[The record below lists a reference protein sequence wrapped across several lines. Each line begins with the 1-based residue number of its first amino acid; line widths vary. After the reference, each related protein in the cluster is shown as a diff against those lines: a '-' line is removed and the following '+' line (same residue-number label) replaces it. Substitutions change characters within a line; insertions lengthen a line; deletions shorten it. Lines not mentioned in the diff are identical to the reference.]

1 MTGLVHLIPIRYLAI
16 LLSVAIAIGLY
27 FLLLGFRLLVGKYSL
42 LTIPTSEI
50 RSAARGLVEV
60 SGLAAG
66 PCTTLAP
73 ITGEPC
79 FLYYTTVWQ
88 QGERKNNQWEKVAD
102 ETLHLPFFVD
112 DSTGQL
118 LIDALGA
125 DLELHPRF
133 RGEYSESVLRSD
145 DVPLSVSRFLSRHGV
160 ALDRSMRI
168 EERLIKAGDALFV
181 AASLMDNP
189 GLEMRP
195 VSASRNDRGGIRDS
209 DHLRDNFR
217 DDTGNHYQR
226 ASAQSNSSEQ
236 FPAPEIVR
244 LASCSA
250 PSSTRE
256 MSQQGKIAAALTR
269 AGLAGP
275 QTWSSIELPHQRLA
289 VEEAELPANLSSRSE
304 VRLPEVRVRR
314 ARPDEAGA
322 EEDFPNQGRPNQ
334 DRPNQ
339 DHLNEDHGDEHGT
352 ESSKF
357 NLTPPVLLMKGA
369 SETTFVISCRS
380 QREIVSAIAWK
391 AAAMVGLG
399 TAVTLFSFYTLW
411 AGMASL

>member
-1 MTGLVHLIPIRYLAI
+1 MQESTVTGLFHLIPIRYLATF
-16 LLSVAIAIGLY
+16 LSVAIAIGLY
-27 FLLLGFRLLVGKYSL
+27 FFLLGFRLLVRKYSL

-60 SGLAAG
+60 SGQAAG

-79 FLYYTTVWQ
+79 FLYHTTVWQ
-88 QGERKNNQWEKVAD
+88 QGEGKKNRWEKVAD
-102 ETLHLPFFVD
+102 ETLHLPFLID

-118 LIDALGA
+118 LIEAQGA

-133 RGEYSESVLRSD
+133 RGEYAESVLRSD
-145 DVPLSVSRFLSRHGV
+145 EVPLSVSGFLSRHRI
-160 ALDRSMRI
+160 ALDRSLRI

-181 AASLMDNP
+181 AGSLMDNP
-189 GLEMRP
+189 GLEVRP
-195 VSASRNDRGGIRDS
+195 VSVGSNDRSNHRGGVRDS
-209 DHLRDNFR
+209 DNLRDNFR
-217 DDTGNHYQR
+217 DDTRNHYQR
-226 ASAQSNSSEQ
+226 ASAQGNSSEQ

-244 LASCSA
+244 LASSSA

-275 QTWSSIELPHQRLA
+275 QTWSSRELPHQRLA

-314 ARPDEAGA
+314 ARPDEARA
-322 EEDFPNQGRPNQ
+322 EEDFPNQ
-334 DRPNQ
+334 DRPN
-339 DHLNEDHGDEHGT
+339 EDHRDEHEP

-357 NLTPPVLLMKGA
+357 NLTPPVILMKGA

-380 QREIVSAIAWK
+380 QREIVSAIALK

-399 TAVTLFSFYTLW
+399 TAAILFGFYTLW